1 MHIVIRVPYAVK
13 KDNHVKHLGVIFDRK
28 INWRIHKEKLEA
40 KIFKISQYIS
50 LSKVWKLSADIKL
63 IRHEA
68 LITSIMTF
76 LPCLGIYASIHR
88 LKLRRLQIRT
98 TSSFSTDTPTLDFHM
113 TFDTPCVYDFITR
126 LCRHHTKATQ
136 TKSWEEKF
144 PWHWTRRI
152 PTQNT

>member
-1 MHIVIRVPYAVK
+1 MQIVIRVPYAVK
-13 KDNHVKHLGVIFDRK
+13 KENHVKHLGVIFDRK

-76 LPCLGIYASIHR
+76 RALPGN
-88 LKLRRLQIRT
+88 LREHP
-98 TSSFSTDTPTLDFHM
+98 SFEIAAPPNSHNWQLLNGHTDPPIFT
-113 TFDTPCVYDFITR
+113 
-126 LCRHHTKATQ
+126 
-136 TKSWEEKF
+136 
-144 PWHWTRRI
+144 
-152 PTQNT
+152 